1 MLIEAFLQL
10 RPFAYHTTASG
21 NLDRIRRTRTI
32 ESTQRLFELAGQ
44 AGDPRLRERRRGAL
58 EIAIAGTKVSIRD
71 QDPLHVGAIAFTE
84 GWDLARL
91 VEHING
97 FAFFWP
103 GGEAGPIPYGRNHFE
118 RYAGVGEALQVVR
131 IPTRDLLAGN
141 RERIFRF
148 SRVNSGATR
157 MHGGE
162 KVPRGEGT
170 FRTAEAFDTTPG
182 DVKEIVVEGCAVLPA
197 STQFAESLA
206 GPWRTL

>member
-1 MLIEAFLQL
+1 MLIEAFLKL

-21 NLDRIRRTRTI
+21 NLDRIRRTRAI

-44 AGDPRLRERRRGAL
+44 ARDPRLKERRRGPQ
-58 EIAIAGTKVSIRD
+58 EIFVAGTKVSIRD

-103 GGEAGPIPYGRNHFE
+103 GVEAGPIAYGRNHFE
-118 RYAGVGEALQVVR
+118 RYHGIGEALSVLR
-131 IPTRDLLAGN
+131 IPTRALLEDN
-141 RERIFRF
+141 RERTVRF

-157 MHGGE
+157 MHGGK

-170 FRTAEAFDTTPG
+170 FRTAGAFDTTPG
-182 DVKEIVVEGCAVLPA
+182 DVKEIVVEGVAVLPA
-197 STQFAESLA
+197 SAQFAESLA